1 MILEESGK
9 IELEPTTRPEHQP
22 EEKKRFGGILDP
34 VERIS
39 EVWFGL
45 VMVLTFTCSLSVRH
59 AGRNEVKSMLI
70 AALGCNVAWGI
81 IDAFM
86 YLLSSF
92 VEKGRGISALREL
105 RATKDAEAARHVIA
119 DALPPVLGSSL
130 TVTAAE
136 QIRERLNQL
145 AELPERPR
153 LARDDWLGAVAI
165 FVLVFLS
172 TFPVTLPFAFINDA
186 ELALRVSNA
195 IALVMLFLAGYAF
208 GRYAGYRPWRMG
220 LWMILVGAVLVIVT
234 MRLGG

>member
-1 MILEESGK
+1 MILEQSVKEKSN
-9 IELEPTTRPEHQP
+9 LETRPDKTG
-22 EEKKRFGGILDP
+22 EKKIFGSILDP

-92 VEKGRGISALREL
+92 VEKSRGISALRKL
-105 RATKDAEAARHVIA
+105 RATTDPEAVRHVIA
-119 DALPPVLGSSL
+119 DALPPVLASSL
-130 TVTAAE
+130 TVTAAAE
-136 QIRERLNQL
+136 IRERLNRL
-145 AELPERPR
+145 GELPQRPR
-153 LARDDWLGAVAI
+153 LTRDDWLGAVGT
-165 FVLVFLS
+165 FLLVFSS
-172 TFPVTLPFAFINDA
+172 TFPVALPFAFINDA

-220 LWMILVGAVLVIVT
+220 LWMILVGALLVVFT